1 MSTDH
6 NRIKVA
12 DLEKNEPNKTLIT
25 NENGELEF
33 SDITGGTQDLQSVL
47 INGNVAYGSR
57 ASGGASTLLMNPDTQ
72 NSYSNNFFIFRG
84 TTDSNIYQ
92 DPLQIYIDNR
102 NTIGGSRIR
111 TSTTGIEIS
120 QELTDIGKTTV
131 KISNPI
137 ANTTINFPAKPE
149 GTYTLATTDEI
160 TGGSTPSL
168 DEVLGTNDTAT
179 DKAIN
184 LVNSA
189 NLQSFFS
196 AGSSS
201 VRSYTDDTELGID
214 ASGIVYYKPVT
225 SITKSNIL
233 DLKKST
239 EGNATFS
246 FPEKDTGNYVLA
258 TLDDISSGGDSQNL
272 QSVLDNGKD
281 ASIDGGNSSIVFFGD
296 GSIENERY
304 IDMSVSN
311 GNEGTSV
318 GLSNNGVTIYGGDSA
333 VRTGYFQVNAGSP
346 MIVQQDYLSGG
357 SSSFNLPFSPTNFVD
372 FTLPTLN
379 EDGEKILP
387 VSVNG
392 NFADVNGNIEISGG
406 GSQDLQSVIENG
418 SFATLSS
425 GSQVTFEDPDT
436 FNKTKIS
443 GDKIEITIDNNGDSA
458 ILTPTQLSFTKSDT
472 YVQFNKEGIKY
483 TNDDGG
489 LVKLAFGDIIDDNNI
504 TLKIP
509 SNLTTGTYT
518 FATLEEIS
526 DNFVHKT
533 GEITEVIDGYKL
545 FRSTIEINGED
556 EEVSTLVSSNG
567 IIYSE
572 HGYQSLRLA
581 PNHLEEGLETS
592 SLVKIP
598 RKSGTLVM
606 SVNGEVADESGNV
619 VIASGSQ
626 DFQQTLI
633 NGSTATDVS
642 NFVVSG
648 SNGSVSLTGNGAEIS
663 NNQYGQLEISPN
675 GVLLQNRGNTNPLSI
690 NGNNAGVNINGSYGQ
705 SLKMTS
711 TGPAEFRSTQGI
723 LIQNSSNQPLD
734 VYSTVQATVQGITG
748 LDLLSQQGAVNI
760 VGPAGINLSAIGGSN
775 ELKMVNES
783 SKIQLLSQAGGID
796 INSSGGQITIKNTS
810 GAGVNIGDSSLPSPV
825 TLGTASTMELD
836 AANLMLRSK
845 NLLYIGKNDNS
856 NYIVFQNDGSI
867 DLSASSNQNIRIS
880 CNVMNVGARRTDFMS
895 PIVLPTTTV
904 ANLPASP
911 TGGYQYAT
919 VSDATSPTYLQPVVG
934 GGTVVC
940 PVFYN
945 GTSWVAH

>member
-33 SDITGGTQDLQSVL
+33 SDITGGVQDLQSVL
-47 INGNVAYGSR
+47 INGNIAYGSR
-57 ASGGASTLLMNPDTQ
+57 ASGGASTLLMNPDAQ

-149 GTYTLATTDEI
+149 GTYTLATTEDI
-160 TGGSTPSL
+160 GGSQDDMTMQKLIETST
-168 DEVLGTNDTAT
+168 DVDNRTAYYDSGATFAGQRAIGFKGSTEDGT
-179 DKAIN
+179 K
-184 LVNSA
+184 L
-189 NLQSFFS
+189 
-196 AGSSS
+196 SS
-201 VRSYTDDTELGID
+201 ELGID
-214 ASGIVYYKPVT
+214 HIYMISTLGTTTDYITTNYGAYALGKSINGGANWNTALRYDGIYFQDNDAT
-225 SITKSNIL
+225 QNLSILFPKLRVGEPLAIKTMPLSVNGEFADDNGNI
-233 DLKKST
+233 T
-239 EGNATFS
+239 
-246 FPEKDTGNYVLA
+246 
-258 TLDDISSGGDSQNL
+258 ISGGGSQNL

-281 ASIDGGNSSIVFFGD
+281 ASIDGGNSTIGFFGD
-296 GSIENERY
+296 ESIENERY
-304 IDMSVSN
+304 IDMSIGN
-311 GNEGTSV
+311 GTDATSM
-318 GLSNNGVTIYGGDSA
+318 GLSNTSVSMYGGNNTDG
-333 VRTGYFQVNAGSP
+333 RTGYFQVNSGK
-346 MIVQQDYLSGG
+346 VLVVEQDNVSGG
-357 SSSFNLPFSPTNFVD
+357 ASSFNLPLNPTNYVD
-372 FTLPTLN
+372 FRLPTLT

-425 GSQVTFEDPDT
+425 GGQVTFEDPDT
-436 FNKTKIS
+436 FNQTKIS
-443 GDKIEITIDNNGDSA
+443 GDRIEIKIDDNGDSVGLSPNA
-458 ILTPTQLSFTKSDT
+458 LSFTKSDN
-472 YVQFNKEGIKY
+472 YVLYNRDGIKY

-489 LVKLAFGDIIDDNNI
+489 LVQLEFGEIIQDNNI

-533 GEITEVIDGYKL
+533 GEVTEIIDGNKI

-556 EEVSTLVSSNG
+556 DEVSTLVSSGG

-572 HGYQSLRLA
+572 HGYPSLRLA
-581 PNHLEEGLETS
+581 PNHLEEGLDTS

-619 VIASGSQ
+619 VIAGGSQ
-626 DFQQTLI
+626 DFQQTLD
-633 NGSTATDVS
+633 NGSTVTVSGDVVINS
-642 NFVVSG
+642 SNVKLTGNGGTNVVETSDINGTLNIVSGGDIAITGTGWTNVTSENFVVSTNDFTQIQARVINLTDYSKGLG
-648 SNGSVSLTGNGAEIS
+648 SGQTSRILLDNGTIDIESANGEDINLVGNRVHIKS
-663 NNQYGQLEISPN
+663 NQYTWFE
-675 GVLLQNRGNTNPLSI
+675 
-690 NGNNAGVNINGSYGQ
+690 
-705 SLKMTS
+705 
-711 TGPAEFRSTQGI
+711 
-723 LIQNSSNQPLD
+723 
-734 VYSTVQATVQGITG
+734 
-748 LDLLSQQGAVNI
+748 
-760 VGPAGINLSAIGGSN
+760 
-775 ELKMVNES
+775 
-783 SKIQLLSQAGGID
+783 
-796 INSSGGQITIKNTS
+796 
-810 GAGVNIGDSSLPSPV
+810 SPV
-825 TLGTASTMELD
+825 LF
-836 AANLMLRSK
+836 
-845 NLLYIGKNDNS
+845 NS
-856 NYIVFQNDGSI
+856 E
-867 DLSASSNQNIRIS
+867 
-880 CNVMNVGARRTDFMS
+880 
-895 PIVLPTTTV
+895 IVLPKATV
-904 ANLPASP
+904 ANLPLSP
-911 TGGYQYAT
+911 SIGSCMIALD
-919 VSDATSPTYLQPVVG
+919 VTSPTYLQPVVG